1 MKTIVVIGTA
11 WGDEGKGKI
20 TDFLASKAD
29 IVARFQ
35 GGNNAGHTVIVDGEY
50 HLFQLLPSGVVNQKT
65 TNLMTNGMVIDPKGL
80 IEELDELKNP
90 NLKLFISNRA
100 HVVMPYHLAIEQA
113 NELRKGKDK
122 LATTGHG
129 IGPTYSDKANRIGLR
144 MDAFVGPNFKEELT
158 KIINL
163 KNIEADKLGIP
174 HFNVDE
180 IYDEYK
186 HYAQRLRPHVI
197 DTSIYLNEQIEK
209 GKKVLFEGAQGVMLC
224 IENGT
229 YPFVTSSSPTAAAVP
244 LYTGIAPWL
253 LEGAVGV
260 VKAYATREGAGPMP
274 TLITDEDIN
283 KHFHKTKV
291 EYEPRTGTYR
301 RVGWLDTVILRHAKR
316 VSGLTYLAV
325 TVLDILSG
333 LDELKICISYTLDG
347 KVIDYIPADTNE
359 YRKVKPNFITL
370 RGWSEDISQIKSY
383 EELPENAKIYLEK
396 IEKYTGVKI
405 GLFSVGPAREQT
417 IMVEDFF

>member
-1 MKTIVVIGTA
+1 
-11 WGDEGKGKI
+11 
-20 TDFLASKAD
+20 
-29 IVARFQ
+29 
-35 GGNNAGHTVIVDGEY
+35 
-50 HLFQLLPSGVVNQKT
+50 
-65 TNLMTNGMVIDPKGL
+65 
-80 IEELDELKNP
+80 
-90 NLKLFISNRA
+90 
-100 HVVMPYHLAIEQA
+100 
-113 NELRKGKDK
+113 
-122 LATTGHG
+122 
-129 IGPTYSDKANRIGLR
+129 
-144 MDAFVGPNFKEELT
+144 
-158 KIINL
+158 
-163 KNIEADKLGIP
+163 
-174 HFNVDE
+174 
-180 IYDEYK
+180 
-186 HYAQRLRPHVI
+186 
-197 DTSIYLNEQIEK
+197 
-209 GKKVLFEGAQGVMLC
+209 MLC